1 MLEVLKEKRAL
12 KDHKIER
19 VVFNAI
25 TKQAV
30 TEAMKH
36 PRQID
41 GALVDAYMARRALDY
56 LVGFTL
62 SPVLWRKLPGARS
75 AGRVQSVAL
84 RLVCD
89 RELEIE
95 KFVPREYWSL
105 VATLTTPR
113 GDAFEARLIGAD
125 GKKIQRL
132 DIGTGAEAEDL
143 KKAIE
148 SANFSV
154 STVEAKPARRN
165 PNAPFTTSTLQ
176 QEASRKMGFAPA
188 HTMRIA
194 QRLYEGIDIGGET
207 TGLITYMRTDGVQI
221 DPSAITQARK
231 VIGEDYGNAYVPEAP
246 RQYQT
251 KAKNAQE
258 AHEAIRPTD
267 LSRRPAEMRR
277 RLDTDQAR
285 LYELIWTRTIASQME
300 SAELERTTVDI
311 AAKAGSRVLELRATG
326 QVMKFDGFLA
336 LYQEGK
342 DDDGDDEDSRRL
354 PAMSEGEALK
364 RQDLAVTQHFTEP
377 PPRFSEASL
386 VKRMEELGIGRPS
399 TYASILQ
406 VLKDRGYVKLEK
418 KRLHGEDKGRVVVAF
433 LENFFAKYVEF
444 DFTAALEEQL
454 DRISNN
460 EISWQEVLKDFWVG
474 FIGAVNEIKDLR
486 VTQVL
491 DTLDDMLG
499 PHIYPA
505 RADGGDVR
513 QCPTCG
519 TGKLNLKAGKFGA
532 FVGCTN
538 YPECRYTRPLA
549 ADSEAS
555 ADRLLGKDPETDRDV
570 VVKAGRF
577 GPYIQL
583 GEPKDYAEG
592 EKPKRA
598 GIPKNTSPSD
608 IELDMALKLLS
619 LPREIGRHPETGEP
633 ITAGLG
639 RFGPFVKHE
648 KTYASLEAGDEVF
661 DIGLNRAVTLI
672 AEKILKGPSGRR
684 FGADPGKAAGRS
696 PDARRGRG
704 QERPLRRLC
713 HLGRR
718 QRHDPERQD
727 PGHDH
732 AGRGHRADRRARR
745 QGRRQA
751 EARCRRRPR
760 RKRLRPNA
768 KADATAAKPAKK
780 RREESRGQRRQSV
793 AKARAPVTASA
804 KTSAGQTRACGQGAG
819 EKERRQG
826 PRVSGEAARQGFSGP
841 GRHRRLRP
849 RASRRDRHPR
859 DRAGIRPQE
868 RRPRRAEAHSA
879 RARRRGRD
887 RKARQEDPR
896 ARFVARD
903 RDGRHQRP
911 RRRRRVDG
919 DADRMGR
926 GRKRR
931 AAKDPHPCAP
941 PRAAG
946 HLSRRRR
953 PRAAADRKARRRRRR
968 GLSRPRHQG
977 GRSRQNPRARH
988 LPRPRPTAAGG

>member
-1 MLEVLKEKRAL
+1 MNIVIVESPAKAKTINKYLGASYEVVASFGHIRDLPAKNGSVDPDANFKMIWEIDPKASARLNDIARSVKNADKLILATDPDREGEAISWHVLEVLKEKRAI
-12 KDHKIER
+12 KDQTIER

-95 KFVPREYWSL
+95 QFVAREYWSL

-113 GDAFEARLIGAD
+113 GDSFEARLVGAD

-132 DIGTGAEAEDL
+132 DIGTGAEAEDF

-148 SANFSV
+148 AANFTV

-165 PNAPFTTSTLQ
+165 PHAPFTTSTLQ
-176 QEASRKMGFAPA
+176 QEASRKLGFAPA

-194 QRLYEGIDIGGET
+194 QRLYEGINIGGET

-221 DPSAITQARK
+221 DGSAITQARK
-231 VIGEDYGNAYVPEAP
+231 VIGEDYGNDYVPGAP

-267 LSRRPAEMRR
+267 LSRRPAELRR
-277 RLDTDQAR
+277 SLDNDQAR

-326 QVMKFDGFLA
+326 QVIKFDGFLK
-336 LYQEGK
+336 LYQEGTDDAA
-342 DDDGDDEDSRRL
+342 DDDESRRL
-354 PAMSEGEALK
+354 PAMSEGEALARK
-364 RQDLAVTQHFTEP
+364 DLSVTQHFTEP

-406 VLKDRGYVKLEK
+406 VLKDRGYVRIDK

-433 LENFFAKYVEF
+433 LESFFARYVEY
-444 DFTAALEEQL
+444 DFTASLEEQL

-460 EISWQEVLKDFWVG
+460 EISWQQVLKDFWG
-474 FIGAVNEIKDLR
+474 DFIGAVNDIKDLR
-486 VTQVL
+486 VAQVLDVL
-491 DTLDDMLG
+491 DTLLG
-499 PHIYPA
+499 PHIYAP
-505 RADGGDVR
+505 REDGGDPR
-513 QCPTCG
+513 QCPSCG

-532 FVGCTN
+532 FVGCSN

-549 ADSEAS
+549 ADGEATG
-555 ADRLLGKDPETDRDV
+555 DRILGKDPTSGLDV
-570 VVKAGRF
+570 AVKAGRF

-583 GEPKDYAEG
+583 GEAKDYEEG

-598 GIPKNTSPSD
+598 SIPKGMSPGD
-608 IELDMALKLLS
+608 VEFDLAVKLLS
-619 LPREIGRHPETGEP
+619 LPREVGKHPEDGEP
-633 ITAGLG
+633 IKAGIG
-639 RFGPFVKHE
+639 RFGPYVQHL

-661 DIGLNRAVTLI
+661 TIGLNRAVTLI
-672 AEKILKGPSGRR
+672 AERIAKGPSKRR
-684 FGADPGKAAGRS
+684 FGSDPGKPLGDHPTLGGVAVKSGRYGAYVTAGGVNATIPS
-696 PDARRGRG
+696 DKT
-704 QERPLRRLC
+704 
-713 HLGRR
+713 
-718 QRHDPERQD
+718 QD
-727 PGHDH
+727 TITL
-732 AGRGHRADRRARR
+732 
-745 QGRRQA
+745 A
-751 EARCRRRPR
+751 EAIALIDER
-760 RKRLRPNA
+760 
-768 KADATAAKPAKK
+768 AAKGGGKAKRPAKK
-780 RREESRGQRRQSV
+780 KAAKASTKASAEKAPKKAV
-793 AKARAPVTASA
+793 AKKAAAKKPKSDAASKARAPVKAAA
-804 KTSAGQTRACGQGAG
+804 KTSSAKASSAKAPKTVAKKSAG
-819 EKERRQG
+819 K
-826 PRVSGEAARQGFSGP
+826 SS
-841 GRHRRLRP
+841 
-849 RASRRDRHPR
+849 
-859 DRAGIRPQE
+859 
-868 RRPRRAEAHSA
+868 
-879 RARRRGRD
+879 
-887 RKARQEDPR
+887 
-896 ARFVARD
+896 
-903 RDGRHQRP
+903 
-911 RRRRRVDG
+911 
-919 DADRMGR
+919 
-926 GRKRR
+926 
-931 AAKDPHPCAP
+931 
-941 PRAAG
+941 
-946 HLSRRRR
+946 
-953 PRAAADRKARRRRRR
+953 
-968 GLSRPRHQG
+968 
-977 GRSRQNPRARH
+977 
-988 LPRPRPTAAGG
+988 